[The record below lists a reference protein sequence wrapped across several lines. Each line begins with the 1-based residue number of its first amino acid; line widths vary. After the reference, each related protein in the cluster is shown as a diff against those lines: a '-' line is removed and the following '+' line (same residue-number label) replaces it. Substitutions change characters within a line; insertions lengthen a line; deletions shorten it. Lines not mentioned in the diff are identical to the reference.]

1 MKIVDWRIKMKR
13 RAVLFGAVGGGKRLF
28 EPVSENYEVVYFVDN
43 DASKWGKHYMEKKY
57 ILHRF

>member
-1 MKIVDWRIKMKR
+1 MKR